1 MYTNVTKY
9 RWSNQKWTIQKKTDS
24 IGDIT
29 RRPTKQKHDTVCAWT
44 PLSASKHNKHMIE
57 HFQKTEG
64 GMSSSSILF
73 LFNTFLPIFFNKL
86 LKTCTRFTTTI
97 KIMHV
102 HTMLHVISF
111 NIHIETLLS
120 KLSISNMTRVQSL
133 KKIIEWEIISK
144 CLFGADFAKC

>member
-1 MYTNVTKY
+1 MEQSKMDNPEKNWQHRGHNPKTNKA
-9 RWSNQKWTIQKKTDS
+9 KTQHS
-24 IGDIT
+24 M
-29 RRPTKQKHDTVCAWT
+29 C
-44 PLSASKHNKHMIE
+44 SASKHNKHMIE
-57 HFQKTEG
+57 HFRKTEG

-73 LFNTFLPIFFNKL
+73 LCNTFLPIFFNKL

-97 KIMHV
+97 KIMHM

-133 KKIIEWEIISK
+133 KKIIEWDNISK
-144 CLFGADFAKC
+144 CLFGADFAKCKKIITNC